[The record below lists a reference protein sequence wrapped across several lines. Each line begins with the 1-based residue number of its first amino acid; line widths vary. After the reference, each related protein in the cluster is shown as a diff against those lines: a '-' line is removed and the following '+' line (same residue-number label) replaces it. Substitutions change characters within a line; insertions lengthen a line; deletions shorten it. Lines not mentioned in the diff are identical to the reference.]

1 MRWVLAAGI
10 ILIAGGEALQAQV
23 PADVPLRGPAF
34 KVGGLKF
41 TVPSRWQ
48 SEPVE
53 NPASRAGQWRI
64 PPPHG
69 QGEAGEAVAF
79 YFGPGLG
86 GNARDNVEA
95 WTAAMS
101 SPDGHPV
108 VADVKIRMVNGVKI
122 TVATLFGTYNR
133 PVSMPGIP
141 PEEKPHYGLLGGV
154 IENAQGNVYWR
165 FTGPESLLAE
175 NFPLFNKILDSVKP
189 LEK

>member
-1 MRWVLAAGI
+1 MRWVLAAGL
-10 ILIAGGEALQAQV
+10 ILIAGGGALQAQN
-23 PADVPLRGPAF
+23 PPDVPLHGPVF
-34 KVGGLKF
+34 KVGGLQF

-53 NPASRAGQWRI
+53 NPSTRAGQWRI
-64 PPPHG
+64 LPPHG
-69 QGEAGEAVAF
+69 QGEGGEAVAF

-86 GNARDNVEA
+86 GNARDNIEA

-101 SPDGHPV
+101 SPNGRPV
-108 VADVKIRMVNGVKI
+108 AADVKTRMVNGVKI
-122 TVATLFGTYNR
+122 TTATLFGTYNR

-141 PEEKPHYGLLGGV
+141 PEAKIGYGLLGGV

-165 FTGPESLLAE
+165 FTGPEPLLAE
-175 NFPLFNKILDSVKP
+175 NSPLFNKVLDSVKP